1 MSNGHYD
8 VIIVGAGAGGGT
20 LALELAP
27 TGKRILLIERGDY
40 LKRERDNWD
49 PGAVFVE
56 GKYQAKET
64 WYGSDGEA
72 FHPGL
77 HYFVGGNTKVYGGA
91 LFRLRREDFGVLPLA
106 DGISPA
112 WPVGYDEY
120 EPYYTRAEQLFPRP
134 ARPIRMP
141 RCRTNRASSSWSTA
155 SSAPGTGP
163 FPSRSRSCL
172 TKPTDGFRRPA
183 PACGATRSMASPA

>member
-1 MSNGHYD
+1 MSNDYD

-27 TGKRILLIERGDY
+27 TGKRVLLIERGDY

-49 PGAVFVE
+49 AGAVFVE

-64 WYGSDGEA
+64 WYGADGEA

-91 LFRLRREDFGVLPLA
+91 LFRLRQEDFGALPLA
-106 DGISPA
+106 DGVSPA
-112 WPVGYDEY
+112 WPVGYDEF
-120 EPYYTRAEQLFPRP
+120 EPYYTRAEQLFHVHGQRG
-134 ARPIRMP
+134 AD
-141 RCRTNRASSSWSTA
+141 
-155 SSAPGTGP
+155 
-163 FPSRSRSCL
+163 
-172 TKPTDGFRRPA
+172 PTEP
-183 PACGATRSMASPA
+183 

>member
-1 MSNGHYD
+1 MSNDYD

-27 TGKRILLIERGDY
+27 TGKRVLLIERGDY

-49 PGAVFVE
+49 AGAVFVE

-64 WYGSDGEA
+64 WYGADGEA

-91 LFRLRREDFGVLPLA
+91 LFRLRQEDFGALPLA
-106 DGISPA
+106 DGVSPA
-112 WPVGYDEY
+112 W
-120 EPYYTRAEQLFPRP
+120 
-134 ARPIRMP
+134 
-141 RCRTNRASSSWSTA
+141 TA
-155 SSAPGTGP
+155 HQA
-163 FPSRSRSCL
+163 
-172 TKPTDGFRRPA
+172 
-183 PACGATRSMASPA
+183 